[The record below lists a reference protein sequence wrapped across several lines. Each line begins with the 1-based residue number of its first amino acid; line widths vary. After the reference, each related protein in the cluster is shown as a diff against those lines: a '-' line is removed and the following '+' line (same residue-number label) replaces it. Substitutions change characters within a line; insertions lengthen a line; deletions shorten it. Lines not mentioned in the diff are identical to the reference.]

1 MSSNLFVLIHEAV
14 FIFGY
19 ATRKGIFESE
29 LDWLNLTMGLEVE
42 REVLRLGGRVN
53 VLSVD
58 IFELLY
64 FDAYFI

>member
-19 ATRKGIFESE
+19 ATRKGRFESE
-29 LDWLNLTMGLEVE
+29 LDWLNFTMGLEVE
-42 REVLRLGGRVN
+42 REVLRLGRVN